1 VVKVHPKSDPNPEP
15 AGY

>member
-1 VVKVHPKSDPNPEP
+1 VVKVHPKSDPYPEP